1 MFERFTQEAREV
13 VVAAQEEARALRA
26 EEVAPVHLLLGIS
39 AGAGRGGDA
48 LRAAGIDH
56 ERLRTAVAGVASGDD
71 GLDAEALAAFG
82 VDLAQVRAAAEAAF
96 GPGALAPVEPSGHLR
111 FAGGSKKSLEEALRH
126 VLARRARRRERTIDS
141 GCILVGVLAV
151 GDPVVTRVLQQLG
164 TDPDVL
170 RDQAAHAA

>member
-26 EEVAPVHLLLGIS
+26 EEIGPVHLLLGIA

-56 ERLRTAVAGVASGDD
+56 DRLRAAVAGGDD

-82 VDLAQVRAAAEAAF
+82 VDLGQVRAAAEAAF
-96 GPGALAPVEPSGHLR
+96 GPGALDPPAASGHLR
-111 FAGGSKKSLEEALRH
+111 FAGASKKSLEEALRH
-126 VLARRARRRERTIDS
+126 VLARRGRRRDRTIDS
-141 GCILVGVLAV
+141 GCVLVGVLAV
-151 GDPVVTRVLQQLG
+151 GDPVVTRVLQGLG